1 MQLAHVLLGSFTL
14 AVPADGQGAP
24 PPQPVRDVA
33 RSESPLRTGFF
44 LEERRIEL
52 GLRPGGLMASEY
64 GACAQQRIERA
75 RTALVFHPVGTS
87 AAASAWIELPP
98 WETAPFRD
106 VLASWN
112 ARVPEG
118 AGMSFELRVAKEGAA
133 WGPWLHVGDWGE
145 AVPGERVLVCDGGK
159 IDVDCFVGAES
170 FSRVQLRARA
180 VRASAD
186 TPGRIELERVSLCV
200 SDRFVEHGANWNA
213 WWSRK
218 HPGYEAN
225 EPKGC
230 TTPAPGGRPGEQQ
243 SRRLELPVPY
253 RSQKAEDPS
262 IASRIC
268 SPTSLAMVLAY
279 RGVDV
284 PTAEVAR
291 VCYDAEHAIY
301 GNWTR
306 ATQGAFTLGVPGYLT
321 RFNDWKRVEAWIHAG
336 QPLVISVGV
345 KEGQLTGAP
354 YTATN
359 GHLLVLRGFDEQN
372 DCLVNDPAAIDAE
385 HGQLTY
391 KRSELETCWLARGGT
406 AYVLL
411 PRPET
416 QAK

>member
-1 MQLAHVLLGSFTL
+1 MQLAHVLLGSFAL
-14 AVPADGQGAP
+14 AAPAVGQAP
-24 PPQPVRDVA
+24 QPPQLVRDVV
-33 RSESPLRTGFF
+33 RSEAPLRTGFF
-44 LEERRIEL
+44 LEERRVEL
-52 GLRPGGLMASEY
+52 GLRPGGLTANEY

-87 AAASAWIELPP
+87 AAGSAWIELPP

-133 WGPWLHVGDWGE
+133 WGPWLHVGDWGD

-180 VRASAD
+180 VRANAD

-200 SDRFVEHGANWNA
+200 SDRFVEHGANWRA
-213 WWSRK
+213 WLARK
-218 HPGYEAN
+218 GQSAGGN
-225 EPKGC
+225 C
-230 TTPAPGGRPGEQQ
+230 SMPAPTGPLERDR
-243 SRRLELPVPY
+243 SRRLELLIPY

-291 VCYDAEHAIY
+291 VCYDAEHALY

-306 ATQGAFTLGVPGYLT
+306 AIQGAFTLGVPGYLT
-321 RFNDWKRVEAWIHAG
+321 RFNDWKRVESWIHAG

-354 YTATN
+354 YTTTS
-359 GHLLVLRGFDEQN
+359 GHLLVLRGFDERN

-411 PRPET
+411 PRPEA